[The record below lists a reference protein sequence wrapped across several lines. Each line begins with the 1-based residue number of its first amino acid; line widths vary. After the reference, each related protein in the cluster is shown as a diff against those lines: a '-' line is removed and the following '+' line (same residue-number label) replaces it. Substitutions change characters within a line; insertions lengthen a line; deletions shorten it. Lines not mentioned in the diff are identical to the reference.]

1 GHQADPAASQR
12 SCFHRDK
19 TPEALFI
26 QNRRHLPIT
35 FACIARMRGPNHSA
49 TLRRLIPPRESP
61 EQNLSDP
68 LQLRLTYLW
77 TGPKGHSRHFRSVRR
92 VSAFTPTGGGR
103 ADIRQLLLG
112 ANSVHRSKFRSIRLP
127 RQQANLREVVSRHSI
142 SLWWLLPATPRPV

>member
-1 GHQADPAASQR
+1 MVANVRKRVKNRRPRHPVYPGHQADPAASQR

-77 TGPKGHSRHFRSVRR
+77 TGPKLDFGRFMQRTREHSACGARYGSDVLYVLEACATGERDN
-92 VSAFTPTGGGR
+92 TP
-103 ADIRQLLLG
+103 I
-112 ANSVHRSKFRSIRLP
+112 
-127 RQQANLREVVSRHSI
+127 
-142 SLWWLLPATPRPV
+142 

>member
-1 GHQADPAASQR
+1 EGRRPATSRRPVLPSDRGHEPDPAASQR

-26 QNRRHLPIT
+26 QNRPHLPIT
-35 FACIARMRGPNHSA
+35 LACLARLRGPNHSA

-77 TGPKGHSRHFRSVRR
+77 TGPKLDFGRFMQRTREHSACGARYGSDVLYVLEACATGERDN
-92 VSAFTPTGGGR
+92 TP
-103 ADIRQLLLG
+103 I
-112 ANSVHRSKFRSIRLP
+112 
-127 RQQANLREVVSRHSI
+127 
-142 SLWWLLPATPRPV
+142 

>member
-1 GHQADPAASQR
+1 MVANFGKPVLDRQPRQSADPGHQADPAASQH

-35 FACIARMRGPNHSA
+35 LACIARLRGPNHSA
-49 TLRRLIPPRESP
+49 TLRRLIPLRESP

-77 TGPKGHSRHFRSVRR
+77 TGPNCVDAYVGAVFSLRS
-92 VSAFTPTGGGR
+92 GR
-103 ADIRQLLLG
+103 
-112 ANSVHRSKFRSIRLP
+112 
-127 RQQANLREVVSRHSI
+127 E
-142 SLWWLLPATPRPV
+142 